1 MTGTAWISLTLY
13 SFRRTPFLTRLK
25 REVLSSYA
33 LPIGVLAMIF
43 ANLKWFSGI
52 PSIRSNHIYRAKMR
66 YLEETF
72 TYDENA
78 SVITMTRFWEMP
90 LAAHGVSAALGFPLA
105 ILFFMDQLIVT
116 KTVDN
121 TQNK

>member
-1 MTGTAWISLTLY
+1 
-13 SFRRTPFLTRLK
+13 
-25 REVLSSYA
+25 
-33 LPIGVLAMIF
+33 
-43 ANLKWFSGI
+43 
-52 PSIRSNHIYRAKMR
+52 MR

-121 TQNK
+121 TQNNLQKGSAHHWDLLVIAVLNLILSVVGLPWMHGALPQAYLHLKAYADVEDRVVGGVVQQV